1 MRQLRAEADEM
12 FRQGIEPHPDV
23 SPYPP
28 DRHSANHERTR
39 MNVTLAPEFEA
50 MIRERVERGA
60 YNNAT
65 EVVQE
70 ALRLLD
76 ERDRRDR
83 LRAALAVGDEQY
95 ARGHVV
101 PWAPDFMRRLMV
113 EAEER
118 TRQGLPVKDDVKP

>member
-1 MRQLRAEADEM
+1 MIVQLSPRTEA
-12 FRQGIEPHPDV
+12 
-23 SPYPP
+23 
-28 DRHSANHERTR
+28 
-39 MNVTLAPEFEA
+39 L
-50 MIRERVERGA
+50 IREQIAGGRF
-60 YNNAT
+60 AT
-65 EVVQE
+65 ADEVVQE

-95 ARGHVV
+95 ARGQVV
-101 PWAPDFMRRLMV
+101 PWTPDFMQRLMV